1 MSWLLL
7 EMLTFGFWQFGFDIK
22 ECKQTNSAK
31 ENEHIGAKFHLDKRE
46 ELSNKIGANPADNT
60 GDS

>member
-1 MSWLLL
+1 
-7 EMLTFGFWQFGFDIK
+7 MLTFGFWQFGFDIK